1 MMQLLVVVGQKLLM
15 EGRKIFRKKSKKEK
29 KEIKILIVILNDISL
44 VELRL

>member
-29 KEIKILIVILNDISL
+29 KINLILVLNDISL

>member
-1 MMQLLVVVGQKLLM
+1 MVGQKLLM

-29 KEIKILIVILNDISL
+29 KEIKKFNTNIKNDISL

>member
-29 KEIKILIVILNDISL
+29 KEIKKFNIKNDISL